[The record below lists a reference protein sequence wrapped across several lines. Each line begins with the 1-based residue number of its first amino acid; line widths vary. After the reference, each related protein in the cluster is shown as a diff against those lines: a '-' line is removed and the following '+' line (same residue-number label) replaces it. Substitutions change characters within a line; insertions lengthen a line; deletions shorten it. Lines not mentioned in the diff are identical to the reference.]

1 MELSMGSTHPK
12 YNRRLWIS
20 HMWSGLNG
28 ISPLLCGT
36 SSKYTITL
44 FDKKKHFK
52 NLILL
57 FTNYHHLPEFLG
69 SICKLPSGFFRVFEI
84 YHSYWASTHRYQVDN
99 LIGGGIVFLV
109 TWRFLRK
116 LRFYVSCGILR
127 TIWSRV
133 VSFTRYIHSCILVTF
148 VMAKKTSDPPQSP
161 RLKLSSWTNL

>member
-12 YNRRLWIS
+12 YNRRLWTS

-57 FTNYHHLPEFLG
+57 FTTIYLSFLVLYVN
-69 SICKLPSGFFRVFEI
+69 SLVFFSGFFEI
-84 YHSYWASTHRYQVDN
+84 YHTYWASTHRYQVDN

-116 LRFYVSCGILR
+116 LRFDVSCGKKMYPAASCER
-127 TIWSRV
+127 SGP
-133 VSFTRYIHSCILVTF
+133 VSFHSQDTF
-148 VMAKKTSDPPQSP
+148 TVAY
-161 RLKLSSWTNL
+161 